1 LDEDLRLAYLS
12 DYPLEFGGSKPED
25 LLGKSWQEADRGYED
40 NEDWRRH
47 LACLKAR
54 QAFRDFQY
62 SCVIPDGSIRH
73 FSASGMPVFDQAG
86 HFKGYRGIGTDITD
100 RKRVEEALRERE
112 AQLRGIMDNAPIE
125 IVLKDTEGH
134 YVLTNAQ
141 WQKNYNLTDEE
152 AKGKTLHDFF
162 PEEFAKPLSDHGREV
177 METGEAAA
185 HEDKFPESDGVHD
198 FLTITFPIRDTA
210 GEVVNFGV
218 IAVDI
223 TERKYAEEAMLV
235 AMQEAEVASQ
245 AKSEFLANMSHELR
259 TPLNAIIG
267 FAEVVR
273 NEMFGPVGN
282 PKYKDYNNDIY
293 KSAQHLLEL
302 ITDVLDLSKV
312 ESGTDVLHEENIK
325 IRDVTRDAFRLVQQ
339 RAEEQG
345 VELNLELSDELPAL
359 QADERKLKQILANL
373 LSNAVKF
380 TEAGGKVTLRAWCRA
395 DSGYVFQVVDTGI
408 GIALNDIPKALSQ
421 FGQVESVFSRQRHG
435 TGLGIPLTK
444 ALVEMHGGS
453 LDLQSE
459 VGVGTTVTVR
469 FPAERIVRPPG
480 DTRTLGTAGRK
491 TG

>member
-1 LDEDLRLAYLS
+1 LEHSTWARDGGLVHVSISGTPIFDE
-12 DYPLEFGGSKPED
+12 
-25 LLGKSWQEADRGYED
+25 
-40 NEDWRRH
+40 
-47 LACLKAR
+47 
-54 QAFRDFQY
+54 
-62 SCVIPDGSIRH
+62 
-73 FSASGMPVFDQAG
+73 AG
-86 HFKGYRGIGTDITD
+86 NFKGYRGTGTDITD

-469 FPAERIVRPPG
+469 FPAERIVRPQG